1 MITRLVVKKRKVFA
15 GGHEFPITGAYEKLV
30 GKVYGEVDPKNR
42 LNKIIVNLGKAPRN
56 RRSKVE
62 YWSDLYILKPL
73 DMARGNGKIFYDA
86 PNRGGKRIVAFL
98 NDAPQSN
105 DPNTI
110 EDAGNGFLMR
120 HGYTIVWCGW
130 QGDLMPQKDWLVMGV
145 PVATI
150 NGEELTRRVRTEIV
164 VEEKG
169 IQSQPLSGDERVKSY
184 PAVSLNKSLATLT
197 VREKGYGRRIP
208 IDESQWEFAACKKDG
223 RTNRKTS
230 RKSTED
236 LYLRAGFK
244 PGHIYEFIYPA
255 KNPLVLGLGF
265 AVVRDL
271 ISFLRY
277 QMKDAKGKLNPLA
290 TANNPLLSLPP
301 FRGENKRE
309 GKQITSIRNA
319 YAWGRSQS
327 GRFLRDF
334 VYHGFNEDESHR
346 KVFDAIAP
354 HVAGGGRIFLNY
366 EFARPVTSSQQHTNQ
381 LDPELFP
388 HAYNVLRDAQTGR
401 RDGILKRPKTDPYV
415 FHTQTST
422 EYWQKRGCLA
432 HTDGKGHDITP
443 PDKVRIYVIAS
454 AQHNSPFGSEPV
466 KEDTQQLVNPLPA
479 GDVLRALMVALDL
492 WVTQGIPPPPSQYP
506 RGGDGTLV
514 PPDRKSSS
522 FPNIRGV
529 RYQGLHNRQLF
540 LDYGPQIGRGR
551 MDIHPPCQIGN
562 DAYSILVPKVDRDG
576 NDLAGIRLPAIQVPI
591 GTYTGWNLQPRGLAE
606 DELSG
611 LLGSFIPFAKPKAER
626 KKLRD
631 PRLSLTERYKSHSDY
646 IKKVSHA
653 ARILV
658 DQRYLLPEDAERMID
673 EAKKRRVP

>member
-1 MITRLVVKKRKVFA
+1 RNKR
-15 GGHEFPITGAYEKLV
+15 G
-30 GKVYGEVDPKNR
+30 
-42 LNKIIVNLGKAPRN
+42 
-56 RRSKVE
+56 KVE
-62 YWSDLYILKPL
+62 YWSDFCILKPL

-105 DPNTI
+105 DPSTI
-110 EDAGNGFLMR
+110 EDDGNGFLMR

-130 QGDLMPQKDWLVMGV
+130 EGDLTPQKDWLVMGV

-169 IQSQPLSGDERVKSY
+169 IQSQQLSGDERVKSY
-184 PAVSLNKSLATLT
+184 AAASLNKSLATLT

-208 IDESQWEFAACKKDG
+208 IDESQWEFAACTKDG
-223 RTNRKTS
+223 RKTIRRS
-230 RKSTED
+230 AQD
-236 LYLRAGFK
+236 LYLRSGFK
-244 PGHIYEFIYPA
+244 PGYIYEFIYPA

-290 TANNPLLSLPP
+290 TANNPLLSLAP

-354 HVAGGGRIFLNY
+354 HVAGGGRMFLNY

-381 LDPELFP
+381 LEPELFP
-388 HAYNVLRDAQTGR
+388 HAYNILKDAQTGR
-401 RDGILKRPKTDPYV
+401 RDGLKRPKTDPYV

-506 RGGDGTLV
+506 RVSDRTLV
-514 PPDRKSSS
+514 LPGFQSTG
-522 FPNIRGV
+522 FPRIPGV
-529 RYQGLHNRQLF
+529 RFAGLHNRQLF
-540 LDYGPQIGRGR
+540 LDYGRNILHGRIDVHPPRQIGG
-551 MDIHPPCQIGN
+551 
-562 DAYSILVPKVDRDG
+562 AYTILVPKVDRDG
-576 NDLAGIRLPAIQVPI
+576 NDLARIRLPAVQVPI
-591 GTYTGWNLQPRGLAE
+591 GTYTGWNLQSRRLAE

-611 LLGSFIPFAKPKAER
+611 LLGSFIPFAKTKAER

-631 PRLSLTERYKSHSDY
+631 QRLSLRERYKSHSDY
-646 IKKVSHA
+646 VKEVSHA

-658 DQRYLLPEDAERMID
+658 DQRYLLP
-673 EAKKRRVP
+673 